1 VVRPTAGRYFAA
13 SVTLLA
19 GVHVQGDRDFAKE
32 IMRRGYV
39 PRSKV
44 DDYLVDSVARRN
56 QGLPLVHVAD
66 WMAER
71 GLITADQRRI
81 AEDAIPATWIA
92 RVKDT
97 LTPIGWAGDS
107 IAIYEVK

>member
-1 VVRPTAGRYFAA
+1 M
-13 SVTLLA
+13 
-19 GVHVQGDRDFAKE
+19 QGDRDFARE
-32 IMRRGYV
+32 IVRRRFV
-39 PRSKV
+39 ARSKV
-44 DDYLVDSVARRN
+44 DDYLADNESRRLR
-56 QGLPLVHVAD
+56 GLPLVHVAD

-107 IAIYEVK
+107 IAIYQVK